1 MTPLSFVFAVHN
13 HQPVG
18 NFEAVFV
25 EAYDKAYKPFQDVLE
40 RHPGIKT
47 TQHWSGPLL
56 EWIVRRHPEMIER
69 MKDMVARGQLEL
81 LTGAYYEAILA
92 MIPEE
97 DRIGQIQKLTEYLHK
112 TFGVWPRGMWLAER
126 VWEPHLAASLVRAE
140 VEYVMLDDSHFR
152 HTGLS
157 DADLLGYYVTE
168 ELGETLKVLP
178 MDRHLRY
185 AIPFHTVPRTL
196 EYLTERA
203 KRFPGKAIVHADDG
217 EKFGVWPG
225 THTHVY
231 TEGWLENFC
240 QALEGASASIQTVRA
255 CDLIDAHPPLGR
267 TYLPTDSYGEMTR
280 WALPP
285 QAQLGLEQFE
295 VSLEA
300 HGLLEGNRE
309 HVRGGFW
316 RTFLAKYPEANQMQ
330 KRMLRVASRIRG
342 VAREHRIP
350 QEVFDHLWAG
360 QCNDG
365 YWHGLFGGLYLPS
378 LRFTTY
384 RHLITADQ
392 LLDTLTEHKDL
403 IIIEEAD
410 CDGDGEAEVI
420 VESSIMNLYVKP
432 SLGGCLVELDY
443 KPSGANLL
451 DVLSRREEGN
461 HRKLIAVVQGSQAR
475 GKWDEL
481 LAKEPDLI
489 SHIVFDWY
497 RHACFLDHAFSPDTS
512 LEAFA
517 RQTYRELGDFVNQ
530 PYGSTLKEEGEH
542 VYLSLVRDGGIWRDG
557 QRHPLRIRKDF
568 HFALERH
575 EIRVDYI
582 LDNLGDAP
590 VDFMFGVELA
600 AGGMAGNAPD
610 RYVLINGER
619 PERDSVLQ
627 GRAAHDAVRTFGV
640 ADEWLGAEV
649 RYALEHQATL
659 WRFPLE
665 TVSLSEAGF
674 ERLYQGTILMP
685 HWPVRLE
692 AAQAVSW
699 RTSLTLTAKHA

>member
-1 MTPLSFVFAVHN
+1 MTPLRFVFAIHN

-18 NFEAVFV
+18 NFDTVFAEAF
-25 EAYDKAYKPFQDVLE
+25 EKAYKPFFDVLE
-40 RHPGIKT
+40 KHPSVKL

-56 EWIVRRHPEMIER
+56 EWIVRHRPALIER
-69 MKDMVARGQLEL
+69 MKEMVVRGQLEL

-92 MIPEE
+92 MIPED
-97 DRIGQIQKLTEYLHK
+97 DRLGQIAKLTEFLHK

-126 VWEPHLAASLVRAE
+126 VWEPHLTASLARAE
-140 VEYVMLDDSHFR
+140 VEYVMLDDSHF
-152 HTGLS
+152 HHSGAS
-157 DADLLGYYVTE
+157 DADLSGYYVTE

-217 EKFGVWPG
+217 EKFGVWPK
-225 THTHVY
+225 THAHVY

-240 QALEGASASIQTVRA
+240 QALEGASESVQTLRA
-255 CDLIDAHPPLGR
+255 CDLIDTELPLGR
-267 TYLPTDSYGEMTR
+267 IYLPTDSYGEMTR

-285 QAQLGLEQFE
+285 QAQVGLEQFE
-295 VSLEA
+295 AILEA
-300 HGLLEGNRE
+300 HGLLEGNRD

-330 KRMLRVASRIRG
+330 KRMLRVASRMRA
-342 VAREHRIP
+342 VSREHRIP
-350 QEVFDHLWAG
+350 QEIHDHLWAG

-365 YWHGLFGGLYLPS
+365 YWHGLFGGLYLAS

-384 RHLITADQ
+384 RHLITADR
-392 LLDTLTEHKDL
+392 LLDVVTKQNDL
-403 IIIEEAD
+403 IIEEAD
-410 CDGDGEAEVI
+410 YDGDGQVEVI
-420 VESSIMNLYVKP
+420 VESPVMNLYLKP
-432 SLGGCLVELDY
+432 SLGGSLVELDY
-443 KPSGANLL
+443 KPSDVNLL

-461 HRKLIAVVQGSQAR
+461 HRRLLDAAQGHEGR

-481 LAKEPDLI
+481 LAKEPDLA
-489 SHIVFDWY
+489 SHLVFDWY
-497 RHACFLDHAFSPDTS
+497 RHAGFLDHVFEPETT

-517 RQTYRELGDFVNQ
+517 GQTYDELGDFVNQ
-530 PYGSTLKEEGEH
+530 PYRSMLKEEREH
-542 VYLSLVRDGGIWRDG
+542 VVISMVRDGGIWRSG
-557 QRHPLRIRKDF
+557 QRHPLRIRKEF
-568 HFALERH
+568 RFSPEQH

-582 LDNLGDAP
+582 LENTGDTL
-590 VDFMFGVELA
+590 VDFTFGIELA

-610 RYVLINGER
+610 RYVLVDGAR
-619 PERDSVLQ
+619 PEGESVLQ
-627 GRAAHDAVRTFGV
+627 SRGMHDGVRTFGV
-640 ADEWLGAEV
+640 VDEWLQTEV
-649 RYALEHQATL
+649 RYALEHPATL

-685 HWPVRLE
+685 HWAIRLD
-692 AAQAVSW
+692 ASQGARW
-699 RTSLTLTAKHA
+699 HTSLTLTVTHP